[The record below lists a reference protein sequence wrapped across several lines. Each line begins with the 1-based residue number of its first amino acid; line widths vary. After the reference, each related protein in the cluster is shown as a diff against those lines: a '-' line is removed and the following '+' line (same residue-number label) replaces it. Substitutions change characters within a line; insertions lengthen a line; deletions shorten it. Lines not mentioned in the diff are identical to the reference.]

1 MRKYVALLAVLLS
14 LNLFAAEDKECVCFE
29 LKGKFGEEIR
39 AILEKYTKNLG
50 DDQIR
55 VVTEDS
61 YQAEESKSITDSVLG
76 IFSPE
81 ESVAKQAK
89 GKDLTEVAS
98 VYERDC
104 ATCHGIAGSNT
115 ESSRA
120 ISSMD
125 ADSIFDVLITYHDGT
140 YKGPSRFVKKT
151 AVQTLSFDD
160 LKLLSH
166 YITTLKTDKPK
177 KEEKK

>member
-1 MRKYVALLAVLLS
+1 MRKYVALVAVLLS
-14 LNLFAAEDKECVCFE
+14 LNLFAQEDKECVCFE

-61 YQAEESKSITDSVLG
+61 YQAEEAKSITDSVLG
-76 IFSPE
+76 IFAPE
-81 ESVAKQAK
+81 DPVAKQAK
-89 GKDLTEVAS
+89 GKNLDEVAR
-98 VYERDC
+98 VYDRDC
-104 ATCHGIAGSNT
+104 ATCHGIAGTST
-115 ESSRA
+115 ESSKA
-120 ISSMD
+120 ISDMD
-125 ADSIFDVLITYHDGT
+125 GDAIFDVLVTYHDGT
-140 YKGPSRFVKKT
+140 YKGPARFVKKT

-166 YITTLKTDKPK
+166 YITTLKTSKPAK
-177 KEEKK
+177 VEKK